1 MKFSALCF
9 LFLFPVFAFTQ
20 YEVED
25 EDSLAEETKVDL
37 YELKKKIYVGGDLS
51 MRFGNLTYIYA
62 APLVGFEFYKNLSVG
77 LTGIYQYVR
86 INNFGS
92 IVTEGTF
99 GGGAFIRYRPIEFL
113 LFQTE
118 FDILNSVNY
127 TSAPGKRIN
136 FPAFMLGGGYAGSLG
151 NRAYYNV
158 MLMYDFIDNPN
169 MTVWPVVTFAPI
181 YLRYGFV
188 WYLA

>member
-62 APLVGFEFYKNLSVG
+62 APWLDL
-77 LTGIYQYVR
+77 
-86 INNFGS
+86 NFTKTYPWG
-92 IVTEGTF
+92 
-99 GGGAFIRYRPIEFL
+99 
-113 LFQTE
+113 
-118 FDILNSVNY
+118 
-127 TSAPGKRIN
+127 
-136 FPAFMLGGGYAGSLG
+136 
-151 NRAYYNV
+151 
-158 MLMYDFIDNPN
+158 
-169 MTVWPVVTFAPI
+169 
-181 YLRYGFV
+181 
-188 WYLA
+188 